1 MIEVTG
7 LSKRY
12 GTHLAVK
19 DVSFSIEKGEVIGF
33 LGPNGAGK
41 STIMNIL
48 TGYLS
53 LTQGKVVIDGYD
65 ITEYPEDAKRRIG
78 YLPEIPPLYID
89 MKVREYLNF
98 IYDLKK
104 VKFPKKPHI
113 DEILR
118 LVKIDNVQNRLI
130 KNLSK
135 GYRQRVGFA
144 QALIGNPD
152 VLILDEPTVGLD
164 PKQIIEIRN
173 LISRLGRN
181 HTIIL
186 SSHILSEIQA
196 VCKRVIIINRG
207 QIIADDTPDA
217 LSEKLSSDHSLVARI
232 VCAEQDMLDALK
244 TVKGVK
250 SVTSLGCKE
259 TGSYDF
265 LVEPQPGVDIRG
277 EVSKRVAAR
286 GRTLLSLTSN
296 RVSLEQI
303 FLRLTEVADN
313 DEAKRLLGIED
324 RQEDEPVSLEMTD
337 GDTVTVK
344 TGKDKGEDEE

>member
-7 LSKRY
+7 LSKKY
-12 GTHLAVK
+12 GSHLAVN
-19 DVSFSIEKGEVIGF
+19 DVSFSIKKGEVVGF

-53 LTQGKVVIDGYD
+53 MTKGKVEIDGYN
-65 ITEYPEDAKRRIG
+65 IVNNPEDAKRRIG

-104 VKFPKKPHI
+104 VKFPKRPHI
-113 DEILR
+113 DEIMK
-118 LVKIDNVQNRLI
+118 LVKIDHVENRLI

-173 LISRLGRN
+173 LIERLGKN

-186 SSHILSEIQA
+186 SSHILSEIQS
-196 VCKRVIIINRG
+196 VCERVIIINQG
-207 QIIADDTPDA
+207 ELVADDTPDN
-217 LSEKLSSDHSLVARI
+217 LSAKLSKDNSLVVR
-232 VCAEQDMLDALK
+232 VTGDEAEMLSALAS
-244 TVKGVK
+244 VKGVETVK
-250 SVTSLGCKE
+250 SLGKKE
-259 TGSYDF
+259 AGSCDF
-265 LVEPQPGVDIRG
+265 NVVPKEGCDVRADI
-277 EVSKRVAAR
+277 VKRVADR
-286 GRTLLSLTSN
+286 RKTLLMLSSN
-296 RVSLEQI
+296 ELSLEHI
-303 FLRLTEVADN
+303 FLRLTEAGSN
-313 DEAKRLLGIED
+313 EEARKLLGLNE
-324 RQEDEPVSLEMTD
+324 EVAPAAPVISP
-337 GDTVTVK
+337 
-344 TGKDKGEDEE
+344 EEIIIPESEEEQ

>member
-1 MIEVTG
+1 MIQVTG

-12 GTHLAVK
+12 GNHLAV
-19 DVSFSIEKGEVIGF
+19 DNVSFSISKGEVIGF

-41 STIMNIL
+41 STIMNII

-53 LTQGKVVIDGYD
+53 LTQGEVSVDGYD
-65 ITEYPEDAKRRIG
+65 VAKYPEEAKKRIG
-78 YLPEIPPLYID
+78 YLPEIPPLYMD

-104 VKFPKKPHI
+104 VTFPKKPHI

-144 QALIGNPD
+144 QALVGNPD

-173 LISRLGRN
+173 LIAKLGRN

-196 VCKRVIIINRG
+196 VCERVIIINRG
-207 QIIADDTPDA
+207 QIIADDTPNN
-217 LSEKLSSDHSLVARI
+217 LSKKLSRDHSLLIRVVA
-232 VCAEQDMLDALK
+232 EEKEMYKALNAI
-244 TVKGVK
+244 KGVK
-250 SVTSLGCKE
+250 AVNCLGSKE
-259 TGSYDF
+259 EGAYDF
-265 LVEPQPGVDIRG
+265 VITPEEDTDIRSLVYDRIV
-277 EVSKRVAAR
+277 ER
-286 GRTLLSLTSN
+286 GKTLLSLQSN
-296 RVSLEQI
+296 ELSLEQI
-303 FLRLTEVADN
+303 FLRLTETDN
-313 DEAKRLLGIED
+313 DEARRQLGATEETAEEASEEISETSA
-324 RQEDEPVSLEMTD
+324 EE
-337 GDTVTVK
+337 K
-344 TGKDKGEDEE
+344 TEINESEGEE

>member
-12 GTHLAVK
+12 GNHLAVD
-19 DVSFSIEKGEVIGF
+19 DVSFSISKGEIVGF

-41 STIMNIL
+41 STIMNIV

-53 LTQGKVVIDGYD
+53 LTQGVVTVDGFD
-65 ITEYPEDAKRRIG
+65 VVENPEEAKKRIG
-78 YLPEIPPLYID
+78 YLPEIPPLYVD

-118 LVKIDNVQNRLI
+118 LVKIDHVENRLI

-144 QALIGNPD
+144 QALVGNPD

-173 LISRLGRN
+173 LIAKLGRN

-196 VCKRVIIINRG
+196 VCERVIIINRG
-207 QIIADDTPDA
+207 QIIADDTPNN
-217 LSEKLSSDHSLVARI
+217 LSKKLSKDHSLLVR
-232 VCAEQDMLDALK
+232 VQAEEKEMYKALNAIS
-244 TVKGVK
+244 GVK
-250 SVTSLGCKE
+250 SVNCLGSKE
-259 TGSYDF
+259 EGTYDF
-265 LVEPQPGVDIRG
+265 VIVPEENEDIRAVVYKKIV
-277 EVSKRVAAR
+277 ER
-286 GRTLLSLTSN
+286 GKTLLSLESN
-296 RVSLEQI
+296 ELSLEQI
-303 FLRLTEVADN
+303 FLRLTETDN
-313 DEAKRLLGIED
+313 DEARRQLGAEIEEVAEETEANEAVEIEIEESEV
-324 RQEDEPVSLEMTD
+324 QE
-337 GDTVTVK
+337 
-344 TGKDKGEDEE
+344 

>member
-12 GTHLAVK
+12 GNHLAVD
-19 DVSFSIEKGEVIGF
+19 DVSFSISKGEIVGF

-41 STIMNIL
+41 STIMNIV

-53 LTQGKVVIDGYD
+53 LTQGVVTVDGFD
-65 ITEYPEDAKRRIG
+65 VVENPEEAKKRIG
-78 YLPEIPPLYID
+78 YLPEIPPLYVD

-118 LVKIDNVQNRLI
+118 LVKIDHVENRLI

-144 QALIGNPD
+144 QALVGNPD

-173 LISRLGRN
+173 LIAKLGRN

-196 VCKRVIIINRG
+196 VCERVIIINRG
-207 QIIADDTPDA
+207 QIIADDTPNN
-217 LSEKLSSDHSLVARI
+217 LSKKLSKDHSLLVR
-232 VCAEQDMLDALK
+232 VQAEEKEMYKALNAIS
-244 TVKGVK
+244 GVK
-250 SVTSLGCKE
+250 SVNCLGSKE
-259 TGSYDF
+259 EGTYDF
-265 LVEPQPGVDIRG
+265 VIVPEENEDIRAVVYKKIV
-277 EVSKRVAAR
+277 ER
-286 GRTLLSLTSN
+286 GKTLLSLESN
-296 RVSLEQI
+296 ELSLEQI
-303 FLRLTEVADN
+303 FLRLTETDN
-313 DEAKRLLGIED
+313 DEARRQLGAEIEEVVEVTEANEAVEIEIEESEV
-324 RQEDEPVSLEMTD
+324 QE
-337 GDTVTVK
+337 
-344 TGKDKGEDEE
+344 

>member
-12 GTHLAVK
+12 GAFLAVNN
-19 DVSFSIEKGEVIGF
+19 VSFIIEKGEIIGF

-53 LTQGKVVIDGYD
+53 LTQGKVTVDGFD
-65 ITEYPEDAKRRIG
+65 IAEYPEDAKRRIG
-78 YLPEIPPLYID
+78 YLPEMPPLYVD
-89 MKVREYLNF
+89 MTVREYLNF
-98 IYDLKK
+98 MYDLKK

-164 PKQIIEIRN
+164 PQQIIEIRS
-173 LISRLGRN
+173 LIARLGRN

-186 SSHILSEIQA
+186 SSHILSEIQEI
-196 VCKRVIIINRG
+196 CKRIIIINRG
-207 QIIADDTPDA
+207 ELIADDTA
-217 LSEKLSSDHSLVARI
+217 ENLSNKLSSDFTLVARI
-232 VCAEQDMLDALK
+232 VGGEQDMLEALR
-244 TVKGVK
+244 TVKGVR
-250 SVTSLGCKE
+250 SVVSLGKAE
-259 TGSYDF
+259 EGAYDF
-265 LVEPQPGVDIRG
+265 HIEPEPGADVRA
-277 EVSKRVAAR
+277 EVFKRVVSR

-296 RVSLEQI
+296 KMSLEQI
-303 FLRLTEVADN
+303 FLQLTSAENN
-313 DEAKRLLGIED
+313 DEARRILGGVT
-324 RQEDEPVSLEMTD
+324 EPKVKLEFD
-337 GDTVTVK
+337 GGDTVEIK
-344 TGKDKGEDEE
+344 TENEEDAKEGEAE

>member
-12 GTHLAVK
+12 GNHLAVD
-19 DVSFSIEKGEVIGF
+19 DVSFSISKGEIVGF

-41 STIMNIL
+41 STIMNIV

-53 LTQGKVVIDGYD
+53 LTQGVVTVDGFD
-65 ITEYPEDAKRRIG
+65 VVENPEEAKKRIG
-78 YLPEIPPLYID
+78 YLPEIPPLYVD

-118 LVKIDNVQNRLI
+118 LVKIDHVENRLI

-144 QALIGNPD
+144 QALVGNPD

-173 LISRLGRN
+173 LIAKLGRN

-196 VCKRVIIINRG
+196 VCERVIIINRG
-207 QIIADDTPDA
+207 QIIADDTPNN
-217 LSEKLSSDHSLVARI
+217 LSKKLSKDHSLLVR
-232 VCAEQDMLDALK
+232 VQAEEKEMYKALNAIS
-244 TVKGVK
+244 GVK
-250 SVTSLGCKE
+250 SVNCLGSKE
-259 TGSYDF
+259 EGTYDF
-265 LVEPQPGVDIRG
+265 VIVPEENEDIRAVVYKKIV
-277 EVSKRVAAR
+277 ER
-286 GRTLLSLTSN
+286 GKTLLSLESN
-296 RVSLEQI
+296 ELSLEQI
-303 FLRLTEVADN
+303 FLRLTETDN
-313 DEAKRLLGIED
+313 DEARRQLGAEIEEVAEGTEANEAVEIEIEESEV
-324 RQEDEPVSLEMTD
+324 QE
-337 GDTVTVK
+337 
-344 TGKDKGEDEE
+344 

>member
-12 GTHLAVK
+12 GTHLAV
-19 DVSFSIEKGEVIGF
+19 DHVDFSIDKGEIVGF

-53 LTQGKVVIDGYD
+53 LTQGSVEIDGFD
-65 ITEYPEDAKRRIG
+65 ITENPEEAKKRIG

-104 VKFPKKPHI
+104 VKFPKRPHI
-113 DEILR
+113 DEVMK
-118 LVKIDNVQNRLI
+118 LVKIDHVQNRLI

-152 VLILDEPTVGLD
+152 VLILDEPTVGLH

-173 LISRLGRN
+173 LIDRLGRN

-196 VCKRVIIINRG
+196 VCRRVIIINKG
-207 QIIADDTPDA
+207 QIIADDTPDT
-217 LSEKLSSDHSLVARI
+217 LSDKLTRDQSLVAR
-232 VCAEQDMLDALK
+232 VVGDEADVLSMLRS
-244 TVKGVK
+244 VRGVK
-250 SVTSLGCKE
+250 EVTSLGRKE
-259 TGSYDF
+259 DGAYDF
-265 LVEPQPGVDIRG
+265 RIVPNDGADVRADVFKRISERG
-277 EVSKRVAAR
+277 K
-286 GRTLLSLTSN
+286 TMLSLTSSN
-296 RVSLEQI
+296 LSLEQV
-303 FLRLTEVADN
+303 FLRLTEVSDN
-313 DEAKRLLGIED
+313 NEARRMLGVDEVYS
-324 RQEDEPVSLEMTD
+324 EPAEEEID
-337 GDTVTVK
+337 VK
-344 TGKDKGEDEE
+344 EEE